1 MTVFWMMAVM
11 LYGAWAQPLHLRCCL
26 VHGKLLLPMS
36 GRDVFACSVL
46 VVLLISVLAASE
58 TSEL

>member
-1 MTVFWMMAVM
+1 M